1 MTSSDVSGQ
10 AFALTVLTPIAASED
25 EALRGYLENLRAN
38 GERGPL
44 ARLPRTHFGRLVIVR
59 DFDFVSDK
67 VPDPDHL
74 STPHLLFT
82 ACFDGDLDSYLDELG
97 AELAT
102 EAQEIWGRCAGAPSP
117 AAGPALK
124 EYLKAH
130 RIKTGFFVA
139 AYGQA
144 TVPQVKAALERRE
157 QLIAFAQQAQAM
169 QTNAELK
176 QAFLEQFG
184 T

>member
-1 MTSSDVSGQ
+1 VKSSDVSGQ
-10 AFALTVLTPIAASED
+10 AFALTVLTPIAAGQD
-25 EALRGYLENLRAN
+25 EALRRYLESLRAN
-38 GERGPL
+38 GARGPL

-97 AELAT
+97 TDLAA
-102 EAQEIWGRCAGAPSP
+102 EAQEIWGRCAGAPQP
-117 AAGPALK
+117 ATGAALK
-124 EYLKAH
+124 DYLKAH
-130 RIKTGFFVA
+130 RITTGFFVA

-144 TVPQVKAALERRE
+144 TVDEVSRALDQR
-157 QLIAFAQQAQAM
+157 QALIAFAQRAQGLAPADL
-169 QTNAELK
+169 QRE
-176 QAFLEQFG
+176 FLELPG
-184 T
+184 G

>member
-1 MTSSDVSGQ
+1 VKSSDVSGQ
-10 AFALTVLTPIAASED
+10 AFALTVLTPIAAGQD
-25 EALRGYLENLRAN
+25 DALRGYLESLRAN
-38 GERGPL
+38 AGRGPL

-59 DFDFVSDK
+59 DFVSDK

-97 AELAT
+97 TKLAT
-102 EAQEIWGRCAGAPSP
+102 EAEEIWGRCAGAPRP
-117 AAGPALK
+117 AAGAALK
-124 EYLKAH
+124 DYLKAH

-144 TVPQVKAALERRE
+144 TVDEVRRALDQRE
-157 QLIAFAQQAQAM
+157 ALIAFAQRAQGLAPADL
-169 QTNAELK
+169 QRE
-176 QAFLEQFG
+176 FLELSG
-184 T
+184 G

>member
-1 MTSSDVSGQ
+1 VKSSDVSGQ
-10 AFALTVLTPIAASED
+10 AFALTVLTPIAAGRD
-25 EALRGYLENLRAN
+25 EALRGYLESLRAD
-38 GERGPL
+38 GARGPL

-59 DFDFVSDK
+59 DFVSDK

-97 AELAT
+97 TELAT
-102 EAQEIWGRCAGAPSP
+102 EAEEIWGRCAGAPRP
-117 AAGPALK
+117 ATGAALK
-124 EYLKAH
+124 DYLKAH

-144 TVPQVKAALERRE
+144 TVGEVRRALDQR
-157 QLIAFAQQAQAM
+157 QALIAFAQRAQGLAPADL
-169 QTNAELK
+169 QRE
-176 QAFLEQFG
+176 FLDVLG
-184 T
+184 G